1 MRSARVVRYN
11 HLFAIGAPAAMRG
24 GRLSRERR
32 THRLRSYGPKALV
45 WLALALILALA
56 GGCRSKET
64 GADIMAKVN
73 GKKITREEVEK
84 YYKNQT
90 AGSNQP
96 LTGEQATILHLN
108 ILKSLIEDEIMLQR
122 AQKLGLLATD
132 EEVDSKLAELK
143 APYTQEE
150 FERRLKERAI
160 TVDDFKRELRRS
172 LTVDKVLNKE
182 IKSKISIS
190 DADVSKYYNE
200 HKAEFNL
207 IEPQYHLA
215 QITVFNQPTPDAT
228 GENKATNDADA
239 RKKIQMILN
248 RLESGEDFGSV
259 AMRYSEDPNTA
270 GNGGDVG
277 FIPESS
283 VNRDS
288 QAKEFIGKLKAG
300 QISGVQPVYDSSRKV
315 MGYRVIKLVAKEP
328 AGQRDL
334 SDPRVQQ
341 AIREQLRG
349 RREQLLKAAYYE
361 SVRDEAKIE
370 NYYADEILKSAGK

>member
-1 MRSARVVRYN
+1 MGDCV
-11 HLFAIGAPAAMRG
+11 PG
-24 GRLSRERR
+24 GWRI
-32 THRLRSYGPKALV
+32 HRLRSCSKQVLV
-45 WLALALILALA
+45 WVTLAAVLALA
-56 GGCRSKET
+56 GCRSKET

-73 GKKITREEVEK
+73 GKKITREDVEK

-90 AGSNQP
+90 TGSNQQ
-96 LTGEQATILHLN
+96 LTGEQATILRLN
-108 ILKSLIEDEIMLQR
+108 ILKGLIEDEIMLQR

-132 EEVDSKLAELK
+132 EEVDSKLAEIK

-150 FERRLKERAI
+150 FDKRLKERAI
-160 TVDDFKRELRRS
+160 SLDDFKRELRRS

-200 HKAEFNL
+200 HKTEFNL

-215 QITVFNQPTPDAT
+215 QITVFNQPTPEAS
-228 GENKATNDADA
+228 GANKATNDAEA
-239 RKKIQMILN
+239 RKKMQTILN

-259 AMRYSEDPNTA
+259 AMRYSEDPNTS

-283 VNRDS
+283 INRDPL
-288 QAKEFIGKLKAG
+288 AKETVGKLKSG
-300 QISGVQPVYDSSRKV
+300 QVSQVVPVYDASHKV
-315 MGYRVIKLVAKEP
+315 IGYRVIKLVAKEP

-361 SVRDEAKIE
+361 VVRDEAKVD
-370 NYYADEILKSAGK
+370 NYYADEIVKSAGK

>member
-1 MRSARVVRYN
+1 MT
-11 HLFAIGAPAAMRG
+11 LAAM
-24 GRLSRERR
+24 
-32 THRLRSYGPKALV
+32 
-45 WLALALILALA
+45 LALA
-56 GGCRSKET
+56 GCGSKET
-64 GADIMAKVN
+64 GADVMAKVN

-90 AGSNQP
+90 TGSNQQ
-96 LTGEQATILHLN
+96 LTGEQATILRLN
-108 ILKSLIEDEIMLQR
+108 ILKGLIEDEIMLQR

-132 EEVDSKLAELK
+132 EEVDSKLAEIK

-150 FERRLKERAI
+150 FDKRLKERAL
-160 TVDDFKRELRRS
+160 TLDDFKRELRRS

-215 QITVFNQPTPDAT
+215 QITVFNSPQPDAS
-228 GENKATNDADA
+228 GENRATNDAEA
-239 RKKIQMILN
+239 RKKMQTIVN

-259 AMRYSEDPNTA
+259 AMRYSEDPNTS

-283 VNRDS
+283 INRDPM
-288 QAKEFIGKLKAG
+288 AKDTVGKLKAG
-300 QISGVQPVYDSSRKV
+300 QVSQVLPVYDNARKV
-315 MGYRVIKLVAKEP
+315 IGYRVIKLVAKEP

-361 SVRDEAKIE
+361 MVRDEAKIE
-370 NYYADEILKSAGK
+370 NYYADEIVKSAGK

>member
-1 MRSARVVRYN
+1 MRSC
-11 HLFAIGAPAAMRG
+11 F
-24 GRLSRERR
+24 
-32 THRLRSYGPKALV
+32 KQALV
-45 WLALALILALA
+45 WVTLATLLALA
-56 GGCRSKET
+56 GCRSKET
-64 GADIMAKVN
+64 GADIMATVN
-73 GKKITREEVEK
+73 GKKITREDVEK

-90 AGSNQP
+90 TGSNQQ
-96 LTGEQATILHLN
+96 LTGEQATILRLN
-108 ILKSLIEDEIMLQR
+108 ILKGLIEDEIMLQR

-132 EEVDSKLAELK
+132 EEVDSKLAEIK

-150 FERRLKERAI
+150 FDKRLKERAI
-160 TVDDFKRELRRS
+160 TLDDFKRELRRS
-172 LTVDKVLNKE
+172 LTVEKVLNKE

-190 DADVSKYYNE
+190 DADVSTYYNE

-215 QITVFNQPTPDAT
+215 QITVFNQAEGGG
-228 GENKATNDADA
+228 GEGKATTDAEA
-239 RKKIQMILN
+239 RKKIQTILN

-259 AMRYSEDPNTA
+259 AMRYSEDPNTS

-283 VNRDS
+283 INRDPL
-288 QAKEFIGKLKAG
+288 AKETIGKLKAG
-300 QISGVQPVYDSSRKV
+300 QISPVLPVFDQSRKV
-315 MGYRVIKLVAKEP
+315 IGYRVIKLVAKEP

-361 SVRDEAKIE
+361 VVRDEAKVE
-370 NYYADEILKSAGK
+370 NYYAEEIVKNAGK

>member
-1 MRSARVVRYN
+1 MA
-11 HLFAIGAPAAMRG
+11 LAAM
-24 GRLSRERR
+24 
-32 THRLRSYGPKALV
+32 
-45 WLALALILALA
+45 LALA
-56 GGCRSKET
+56 GCGSKET
-64 GADIMAKVN
+64 GADVMAEVN
-73 GKKITREEVEK
+73 GKKITRDDVER

-96 LTGEQATILHLN
+96 LTGEQSTILRLN
-108 ILKSLIEDEIMLQR
+108 ILKGLIEDEIMLQR

-132 EEVDSKLAELK
+132 EEVDSKLAEIK

-150 FERRLKERAI
+150 FDRRLKERSI

-172 LTVDKVLNKE
+172 LTRDKVLNKE

-228 GENKATNDADA
+228 GEHKATNDAEA
-239 RKKIQMILN
+239 RKKVQTILN

-259 AMRYSEDPNTA
+259 AMRYSEDPNTS

-283 VNRDS
+283 INRDP
-288 QAKEFIGKLKAG
+288 QTKEYVSKLKAG
-300 QISGVQPVYDSSRKV
+300 QVSGILPVYDAVHKV
-315 MGYRVIKLVAKEP
+315 MGYRIVKLIAKEP

-349 RREQLLKAAYYE
+349 RREQLLMAAYYE
-361 SVRDEAKIE
+361 TLRDEAKVE
-370 NYYADEILKSAGK
+370 NYYADEIVKGAGK

>member
-1 MRSARVVRYN
+1 MVGVA
-11 HLFAIGAPAAMRG
+11 LAA
-24 GRLSRERR
+24 
-32 THRLRSYGPKALV
+32 V
-45 WLALALILALA
+45 LALA
-56 GGCRSKET
+56 GCRSKET
-64 GADIMAKVN
+64 GADIMATVN
-73 GKKITREEVEK
+73 GKKITREDVEK

-90 AGSNQP
+90 AGSNQQ
-96 LTGEQATILHLN
+96 LTGEQATILRLN
-108 ILKSLIEDEIMLQR
+108 ILKGLIEDEIMLQR

-132 EEVDSKLAELK
+132 EEVDSKLAEIK

-150 FERRLKERAI
+150 FDKRLKERSI

-215 QITVFNQPTPDAT
+215 QITVFNQPTPDAS
-228 GENKATNDADA
+228 GENKATNDAEA
-239 RKKIQMILN
+239 RKKIQTILN

-259 AMRYSEDPNTA
+259 AMRYSEDPNTS

-283 VNRDS
+283 INRDP
-288 QAKEFIGKLKAG
+288 QAKEFLSKLKSG
-300 QISGVQPVYDSSRKV
+300 QMSGVLPVFDATHKV
-315 MGYRVIKLVAKEP
+315 MGYRIVKLVAKEP

-361 SVRDEAKIE
+361 MVRDEAKVE
-370 NYYADEILKSAGK
+370 NYFADEIVKGAGK

>member
-1 MRSARVVRYN
+1 M
-11 HLFAIGAPAAMRG
+11 
-24 GRLSRERR
+24 
-32 THRLRSYGPKALV
+32 
-45 WLALALILALA
+45 ALAAILTLA
-56 GGCRSKET
+56 GCRSKQT
-64 GADIMAKVN
+64 GADVMATVN

-96 LTGEQATILHLN
+96 LTGEQATILRLN
-108 ILKSLIEDEIMLQR
+108 ILKGLIEDEIMLQR

-132 EEVDSKLAELK
+132 EEVESKLAEIK

-150 FERRLKERAI
+150 FDKRLKER
-160 TVDDFKRELRRS
+160 TLTLDDFKRELRRS

-182 IKSKISIS
+182 IKSKISIT
-190 DADVSKYYNE
+190 DADVGKYYNE
-200 HKAEFNL
+200 HKSEFNL

-215 QITVFNQPTPDAT
+215 QITVFNQRTSEAT
-228 GENKATNDADA
+228 GANKASNDAEA

-259 AMRYSEDPNTA
+259 AMRYSEDPNTS

-283 VNRDS
+283 INRDPM
-288 QAKEFIGKLKAG
+288 AKETIGKLKSG
-300 QISGVQPVYDSSRKV
+300 QISPVLPVYDSAHKV
-315 MGYRVIKLVAKEP
+315 IGYRIIKLVAKEP

-361 SVRDEAKIE
+361 MVRDQAKVE
-370 NYYADEILKSAGK
+370 NYYAEEILKNTGK

>member
-1 MRSARVVRYN
+1 MRTGSKQV
-11 HLFAIGAPAAMRG
+11 
-24 GRLSRERR
+24 
-32 THRLRSYGPKALV
+32 LV
-45 WLALALILALA
+45 WLALAAVLALA
-56 GGCRSKET
+56 GCRSKET
-64 GADIMAKVN
+64 GADVMAKVN
-73 GKKITREEVEK
+73 GKKITREEVDK

-90 AGSNQP
+90 SGSNQQ
-96 LTGEQATILHLN
+96 LTGEQATILRLN
-108 ILKSLIEDEIMLQR
+108 ILKGLIEDEIMLQR

-132 EEVDSKLAELK
+132 EEVDSKLAEIK
-143 APYTQEE
+143 APFTAEE
-150 FERRLKERAI
+150 FDKRLKERAI

-190 DADVSKYYNE
+190 DADVNKYYNE

-215 QITVFNQPTPDAT
+215 QITVGNQPEAG
-228 GENKATNDADA
+228 GENKSINEADL
-239 RKKIQMILN
+239 RKKVQTILN

-259 AMRYSEDPNTA
+259 AMRYSDDPNTS

-277 FIPESS
+277 FVPESTIG
-283 VNRDS
+283 RDQ
-288 QAKEFIGKLKAG
+288 QAKELLGKLKAG
-300 QISGVQPVYDSSRKV
+300 QISGPLPLYDQAHKV
-315 MGYRVIKLVAKEP
+315 VAFRIIKLVAKEP

-361 SVRDEAKIE
+361 MVRDEAKVE
-370 NYYADEILKSAGK
+370 NYYADEIVKSAGK